1 MAKEYVVIDLETTG
15 LDIMNESIIEIAAVK
30 VKRGLIVDSFSTLV
44 ACDTPL
50 RPEIELLTGITTEML
65 AGQPE
70 LDEVLPQLEEF
81 VGEADI
87 AAHNAEFDSTFL
99 HRFWADGRQWLDTI
113 TLAQIA
119 WPCFPSY
126 SLANLCAYLDIDN
139 EAAHRALGDAM
150 DADTMFRRM
159 AEFALEMAEGC
170 RYACISFSYPC
181 RIRPDGDG
189 EILALAKEVEVT
201 GAEGRPVCACL
212 EAALVA
218 LGAKGER
225 KWRLVNDSVGSLL
238 GGMATA
244 DRSLFDDYI
253 GFILGTG
260 VNSCC
265 RLPAAWITKDPQ
277 AAAMGGETVVNME
290 SGCFGR
296 LLFGTAD
303 RLLDERSEMP
313 GDHPA
318 EKMISGSYF
327 RQLLTLTLELAA
339 REGEIPGEFTK
350 NIGEY
355 RISSANVDAF
365 YLDPHGDNPLAAAI
379 SDREA
384 QDFAAGVNDA
394 LLERAARVAAAGLCA
409 VIESRSLPQG
419 SRVCICAD
427 GSMIRLSPALR
438 PKMEAYL
445 RAFAL
450 EKLGVETQFRFADD
464 ATLLGC
470 AWAGLI
476 G

>member
-1 MAKEYVVIDLETTG
+1 MKTTPEEFLRRHDMYYDQMPFEELVRLYREEMDAGLAGRPSSLYMLPSYIRSDAEPLRGESVLVLDAGGTNFRAGRAHFDEHGLPVIDAL
-15 LDIMNESIIEIAAVK
+15 K
-30 VKRGLIVDSFSTLV
+30 KRRMPG
-44 ACDTPL
+44 
-50 RPEIELLTGITTEML
+50 
-65 AGQPE
+65 
-70 LDEVLPQLEEF
+70 
-81 VGEADI
+81 
-87 AAHNAEFDSTFL
+87 
-99 HRFWADGRQWLDTI
+99 
-113 TLAQIA
+113 
-119 WPCFPSY
+119 
-126 SLANLCAYLDIDN
+126 
-139 EAAHRALGDAM
+139 ALGDAM

-409 VIESRSLPQG
+409 VIESRSLPRG